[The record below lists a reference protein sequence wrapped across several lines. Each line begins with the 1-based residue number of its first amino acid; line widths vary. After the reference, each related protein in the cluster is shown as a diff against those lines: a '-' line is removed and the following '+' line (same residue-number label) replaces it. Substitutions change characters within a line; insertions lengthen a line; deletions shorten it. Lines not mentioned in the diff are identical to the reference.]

1 MGALSPS
8 GDYLRTSAEN
18 GVTVSRCV
26 YCQQIVGAGKE
37 IDKVEIAEN
46 SHGCPGKRDG
56 HDGVD
61 GAQPPPKIPAKS
73 ERRRKVTRSKS
84 GERNG

>member
-26 YCQQIVGAGKE
+26 YCQQIIGAGKE
-37 IDKVEIAEN
+37 IEKVEIAEN
-46 SHGCPGKRDG
+46 THECPGKRG
-56 HDGVD
+56 EYGGANGVLS
-61 GAQPPPKIPAKS
+61 PPKIPAKS
-73 ERRRKVTRSKS
+73 ERRKATRRESE
-84 GERNG
+84 ERNH